1 MMYLTYFLSFLF
13 RKYLS
18 EETGN
23 MKITSFELTRDAKK
37 EIDNKLEELLE
48 LCRIHRVPMFASIVT
63 GNSEEGTV
71 YNNIT
76 YNSPSHGIELK
87 DDQIRKHILVSNGF
101 DVVPHRET
109 ITIDPND
116 FLTEDDEE

>member
-1 MMYLTYFLSFLF
+1 M
-13 RKYLS
+13 
-18 EETGN
+18 EEIGD
-23 MKITSFELTRDAKK
+23 MKITKFELTKDAKK
-37 EIDNKLEELLE
+37 AIDKKLEELLE
-48 LCRIHRVPMFASIVT
+48 LCRIHRVPMFTSIAI
-63 GNSEEGTV
+63 GNSEEGTE
-71 YNNIT
+71 YNNVT

-116 FLTEDDEE
+116 FLTEDDE